1 MTSSALRPD
10 TMRVAVFAKAP
21 VPGAVKTR
29 LAALLGPDG
38 AAGLHSGLVRHAL
51 SAATHA
57 RIGPVELWCAPDE
70 THPFFERCA
79 REFGVTLERQQGEDL
94 GQRMRHAFDASHAR
108 GQALIVI
115 GADCPALDAAALQSA
130 AAALGTHDAV
140 IAPAEDGGYVLVGLA
155 RPVPALFETMPWG
168 ESAVMAQTRARLAE
182 CGVSWRELET
192 LWDVD
197 RPEDFARLQQSG
209 LLREVLS

>member
-1 MTSSALRPD
+1 MTSSARRTDP
-10 TMRVAVFAKAP
+10 VHIAVFAKAP

-29 LAALLGPDG
+29 LAAMLGEDG
-38 AAGLHSGLVRHAL
+38 AAGLHSGLVRQAL
-51 SAATHA
+51 SAATEA
-57 RIGPVELWCAPDE
+57 RVGPVELWCTPDE

-79 REFGVTLERQQGEDL
+79 HEFGVTLERQRGDDL

-108 GQALIVI
+108 DRALILI
-115 GADCPALDAAALQSA
+115 GADCPALDAAALQA
-130 AAALGTHDAV
+130 AARSLREHDVV

-155 RPVPALFETMPWG
+155 RPAPDLFEAIPWG
-168 ESAVMAQTRARLAE
+168 GSAVMAQTRLRLAQS
-182 CGVSWRELET
+182 GASWVELPT

-197 RPEDFARLQQSG
+197 RPEDYARLQQSG

>member
-1 MTSSALRPD
+1 MTSSAPRPD
-10 TMRVAVFAKAP
+10 AVRVAVFARAP

-51 SAATHA
+51 SVATHA
-57 RIGPVELWCAPDE
+57 RVGPVELWCTPDE

-79 REFGVTLERQQGEDL
+79 QEFGVTLERQTGANLGE
-94 GQRMRHAFDASHAR
+94 RMRHAFASSHAR
-108 GQALIVI
+108 DHALILI

-130 AAALGTHDAV
+130 ARALREHDAV

-155 RPVPALFETMPWG
+155 RPAPELFETIAWG
-168 ESAVMAQTRARLAE
+168 ESAVMAQTRLRLSQS
-182 CGVSWRELET
+182 GVSWTELPT

-197 RPEDFARLQQSG
+197 RPEDYARLQQSG
-209 LLREVLS
+209 LLQEVLS